1 MTLSFPW
8 VLWFLPL
15 AFIPLIFKETSLQ
28 YYSWN
33 EMIPKDRLSRIIS
46 IILKFIATLIL
57 ITIIVGLSGPHSQQR
72 EIEKTG
78 IGAQIGL
85 VLDRSASMDDPF
97 AGNDQTKVGEIKSAA
112 AARLIIEFVQS
123 RANDMIGMVTFSNSA
138 MYVLPLTDNKNAI
151 ISAVRAT
158 AGNALFQTN
167 IGSGLTTGAELFN
180 KVPDSGSRAVIL
192 LSDGGGR
199 IDAATQE
206 KIKDWFGRLKIS
218 LYWIVLRQPGGMS
231 IFNTSFKPRD
241 DDPLPPQI
249 ELNEF
254 FKSLNSPFQAYEAED
269 PKTLQKAIEDI
280 NQKERKPI
288 KDSMAAIQFVISPT
302 GFTRPYPTVVN
313 VCVEKKNNSLIL
325 PQNFTFS
332 TPSNPDGPASQ
343 YKAVKK
349 QLIKK

>member
-33 EMIPKDRLSRIIS
+33 EMIPKDRLSSIIA

-97 AGNDQTKVGEIKSAA
+97 AGNDQSKVGEMKSAA
-112 AARLIIEFVQS
+112 AARLITDFVNS
-123 RANDMIGMVTFSNSA
+123 RKNDMMGMVSFSNSA

-151 ISAVRAT
+151 IAAVRAT

-167 IGSGLTTGAELFN
+167 IGSGLTTGAELFD

-192 LSDGGGR
+192 LSDGAGR

-218 LYWIVLRQPGGMS
+218 LYWIVLRQPGGIS
-231 IFNTSFKPRD
+231 IFNTSFKARD
-241 DDPLPPQI
+241 DDALPPQI

-280 NQKERKPI
+280 NQKEKKPI
-288 KDSMAAIQFVISPT
+288 KYFEKIPGQDYSTHCFVTAALLMIALLT
-302 GFTRPYPTVVN
+302 L
-313 VCVEKKNNSLIL
+313 KLIEVRSWL
-325 PQNFTFS
+325 
-332 TPSNPDGPASQ
+332 
-343 YKAVKK
+343 
-349 QLIKK
+349 